1 MDKSACKGLSH
12 HGGAKART
20 RGLQSA
26 VLAPAITTTRK
37 PTTERRR
44 TAHAVTPATKAATY
58 THTCSV
64 LLTNAVNFMTTLT
77 AEIAKKVVL
86 SAGAFYTPF
95 STL

>member
-1 MDKSACKGLSH
+1 MDKSACKRHAH

-44 TAHAVTPATKAATY
+44 TAHAVTPATKAAMQTD
-58 THTCSV
+58 TCNV
-64 LLTNAVNFMTTLT
+64 LLPNAANFITRLT
-77 AEIAKKVVL
+77 AKITSKVVL
-86 SAGAFYTPF
+86 SAGVFYTPLA
-95 STL
+95 TL